1 MDMIPLSALTGKKA
15 SLTSSAIGEAKARQE
30 RAARWKDL
38 RPSSVTLYLE
48 NGCNLRCQHCYET
61 EESHPKQDHLL
72 LADYERIFDELVEMG
87 VLFLHFTGG
96 EIFLNREAMDIFR
109 AAKKRRFSMTI
120 FTSGTLLN
128 EKKIDALAE
137 IAPRSVEISLYS
149 HDPKVHDNFTQIPG
163 SHAKS
168 VRALRMLADRGI
180 TTVLKSNL
188 MTFNGD
194 HIDELI
200 ALAKELGADFQFDP
214 TVKPRMNGNR
224 DPLRFA
230 LSPDEIRRK
239 VLNRPDLFAAFEK
252 NTPDDY
258 CHGDASLLANDSIL
272 CGAARGI
279 ISIGADG
286 GVYACGFFPTEGGTL
301 KNHSLKDIYYG
312 SAQFDSIR
320 QTTFDKMTA
329 CQSCDVKSTC
339 KPCMAYGQ
347 VEHGDHREC
356 ATASH
361 TLASAIALQSEMQ
374 LKNNAKMN
382 HGRPLPLLNAQD
394 FSRAPLPSGRPR
406 LYTEP

>member
-1 MDMIPLSALTGKKA
+1 MSLIPFSALTKNA
-15 SLTSSAIGEAKARQE
+15 PSHDEVVAEARAREE
-30 RAARWKDL
+30 RAKRWSHL
-38 RPSSVTLYLE
+38 RPNSVTFYLE

-61 EESHPKQDHLL
+61 EDSHPKDDHLSV
-72 LADYERIFDELVEMG
+72 ADYERIFDELVEMQ
-87 VLFLHFTGG
+87 VLYLHFTGG
-96 EIFLNREAMDIFR
+96 EIFLNRDAMDIFQ

-128 EKKIDALAE
+128 EKKADVLAE
-137 IAPRSVEISLYS
+137 IRPRTVEISLYS
-149 HDPKVHDNFTQIPG
+149 HDPDVHDAFTQIPG

-168 VRALRMLADRGI
+168 VRALRLLAERGI
-180 TTVLKSNL
+180 TTVVKANL
-188 MTFNGD
+188 MTFNAD

-200 ALAKELGADFQFDP
+200 ALAGELGADFQFDP

-239 VLNRPDLFAAFEK
+239 VLNRPDLFAAFQT
-252 NTPDDY
+252 NSPADY
-258 CHGDASLLANDSIL
+258 CHGEASLLAKDAVM
-272 CGAARGI
+272 CGAARGVL
-279 ISIGADG
+279 SIGADG
-286 GVYACGFFPTEGGTL
+286 GVYACGFFPTDGGSL
-301 KNHSLKDIYYG
+301 KTHSLKDVYYG

-347 VEHGDHREC
+347 VEHDDHRGC
-356 ATASH
+356 ATASR
-361 TLASAIALQSEMQ
+361 TLASAVALQAEKQ
-374 LKNNAKMN
+374 LKNNEKMN
-382 HGRPLPLLNAQD
+382 RGRELPLMNATD
-394 FSRAPLPSGRPR
+394 FERAPLPNGRPR